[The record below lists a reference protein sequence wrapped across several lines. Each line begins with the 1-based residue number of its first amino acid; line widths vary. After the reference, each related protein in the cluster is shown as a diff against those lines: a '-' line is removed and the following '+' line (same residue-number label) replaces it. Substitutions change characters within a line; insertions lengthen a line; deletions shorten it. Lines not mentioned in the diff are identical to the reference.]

1 MVGRIHSIE
10 SFGAVDGPGIRTVFF
25 MQGCPARCLYCH
37 NPDSWTINAVGGSAG
52 RAAQAGLPRQ
62 AGAAQAG
69 VGGPGGL
76 PAGEAAAALVGGEA
90 AAAPRSATKALKAER
105 SAAKPCRVTAGQPIE
120 VDEIV
125 HWALRGQPY
134 YGKDGGVTF
143 SGGEPLLQARFLV
156 ECMTALKKEG
166 IRSAIDT
173 SGTYVDEYT
182 EEAIAA
188 CDLVLLDIKHP
199 DPERFEIITGRSQ
212 ETLYE
217 LIDIINSKKK
227 HVWIRNVVVPD
238 INDTEEDMLALN
250 DFIRKIR
257 YVDKV
262 ELLGYHTMAIEKYA
276 KLGIVYRLK
285 GVPAMDANRLLE
297 LQKLI
302 KKPAEAITQV
312 SL

>member
-1 MVGRIHSIE
+1 MIGRIHSIE

-37 NPDSWTINAVGGSAG
+37 NPDTWPI
-52 RAAQAGLPRQ
+52 AA
-62 AGAAQAG
+62 
-69 VGGPGGL
+69 
-76 PAGEAAAALVGGEA
+76 AGEAAAALVDCEA
-90 AAAPRSATKALKAER
+90 AAAPRSATKAQKAER
-105 SAAKPCRVTAGQPIE
+105 SAAKPCKVTAGKPIE
-120 VDEIV
+120 VEEIV

-156 ECMTALKKEG
+156 ECMTALKKHG
-166 IRSAIDT
+166 IGSAIDA

-199 DPERFEIITGRSQ
+199 DPERFEIITGRPQ
-212 ETLYE
+212 ETLHE

-238 INDTEEDMLALN
+238 INDTEEDMLLLN
-250 DFIRKIR
+250 DFIKKVR

-262 ELLGYHTMAIEKYA
+262 ELLGYHTMAIEKYG
-276 KLGIVYRLK
+276 KLGITYRLK

-312 SL
+312 RI